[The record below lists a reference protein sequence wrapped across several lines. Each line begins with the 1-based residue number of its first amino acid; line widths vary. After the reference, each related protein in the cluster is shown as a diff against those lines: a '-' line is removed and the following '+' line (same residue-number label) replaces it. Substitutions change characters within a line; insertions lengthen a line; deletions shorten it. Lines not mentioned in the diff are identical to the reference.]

1 MSSPEDT
8 KNVKDINKFVNTL
21 ATAFVSAFPRDVAL
35 AVAKAIPEVR
45 PNPRVGVSVLIQNGK
60 GEFLVGQR
68 KGSHGAGKISPPS
81 PF

>member
-8 KNVKDINKFVNTL
+8 KDVKDINKSVNTL